1 MKDLKT
7 KWSNYYN
14 GMAIQ
19 NIKNNEN
26 LSSDFREYFKSYL
39 DKNEKT
45 FTCQVYCKCYNWSNT
60 FNDKYLVEC
69 LFKYVP
75 KYIMV
80 GFLDSIL

>member
-1 MKDLKT
+1 MNNIKT

-14 GMAIQ
+14 SVAIS
-19 NIKNNEN
+19 NIINNES
-26 LSSDFREYFKSYL
+26 LSKDFRDYFKYYL
-39 DKNEKT
+39 DKNKNL
-45 FTCQVYCKCYNWSNT
+45 FSCQVYCKCYNWADA

-75 KYIMV
+75 KYIIV

>member
-1 MKDLKT
+1 MKDLRT

-14 GMAIQ
+14 GIAIQ

-45 FTCQVYCKCYNWSNT
+45 FTCQVYCKCYNWSDT
-60 FNDKYLVEC
+60 FNNKYLVEC

>member
-1 MKDLKT
+1 MKELKI

-14 GMAIQ
+14 GIAIQ

-39 DKNEKT
+39 DKNEKS
-45 FTCQVYCKCYNWSNT
+45 FSCQVYCKCYNWSDA
-60 FNDKYLVEC
+60 FNNKYLVEC

-75 KYIMV
+75 KYIIV
-80 GFLDSIL
+80 NFLDSIL